1 MKVRKRD
8 LDELHSMCTEQL
20 AQRVK
25 MGDQLGTPREVDHTA
40 FFRKRADAAAAASDL
55 SRSGFTVHVSRR
67 GFGTYLVEASATTDV
82 EWDTV
87 DEFVD
92 DVFEIV
98 SRHNG
103 VYDGW
108 GGGVVL
114 RSTP

>member
-1 MKVRKRD
+1 MKLRKRNR
-8 LDELHSMCTEQL
+8 DELHSMCTEQL

-25 MGDQLGTPREVDHTA
+25 LGDQLATPREVDHTA
-40 FFRKRADAAAAASDL
+40 FFGKRGDAKAAAEEL

-98 SRHNG
+98 NRHNG

-114 RSTP
+114 RSAP